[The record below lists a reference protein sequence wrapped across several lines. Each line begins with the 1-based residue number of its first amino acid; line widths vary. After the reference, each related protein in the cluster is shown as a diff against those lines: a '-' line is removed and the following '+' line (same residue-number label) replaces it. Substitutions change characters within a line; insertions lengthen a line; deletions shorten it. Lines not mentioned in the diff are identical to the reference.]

1 MAARQSGKVTAPVKQ
16 KLRKNHGPKR
26 HLFKEFK
33 PMVHIFAATGILSKY
48 YNYESFVQACG
59 ARGVRTALPEM
70 WMDYSVLP
78 TIQEKKD
85 YLADLKARNADTLA
99 KIAERAKAAAKLNA
113 KKNNK

>member
-1 MAARQSGKVTAPVKQ
+1 MAARKPGKVTAPVKQ
-16 KLRKNHGPKR
+16 KIRKNHGPKR

-59 ARGVRTALPEM
+59 ARGVRTALSEM

-78 TIQEKKD
+78 TIHNHRHHTIGLPAFFPFPSSD
-85 YLADLKARNADTLA
+85 HLLKLVCLKTGNFLS
-99 KIAERAKAAAKLNA
+99 
-113 KKNNK
+113 